1 MKKTLLSIIV
11 VIGIIGIV
19 AGIVF
24 VRSVK
29 SPLLSPLPAEP
40 QLPPADQ
47 LGTQTTFAMT
57 YRSST
62 GTRDDVQPQYWYG
75 LGHNEQLK
83 SSFIQAVRQQAEND
97 LFIGQCYFFRDA
109 PRQMLAVEYKDRK
122 ALALYYDVDG
132 DGKLAPGERIVPG
145 SGRSQSPAAFDFL
158 TPDFTVTAGNG
169 KTIPFRVLVR
179 VRFHG
184 APEDLNQQPSIL
196 IASAGWYEGTA
207 QMNGETVRLMLFSE
221 LSERGYTIFRR
232 SSMGLA
238 DSTQDMQQW
247 YDRAMF
253 SSLMLHDGK
262 FYRLVPEGS
271 DAVDGS
277 LKVHLYEDKSPRG
290 SFALNISGSEGFKSR
305 LGSGTLLGDTDRTIL
320 FAIDSQTH
328 ELPAGQY
335 LISSGMIQFG
345 RQSDEEYYT
354 PFRDLPAFTVRGG
367 NTVTIELGK
376 PRVQVRVVKEK
387 KRYDCRPDDV
397 ESLYTQNTPLYIDAA
412 FIGQAGE
419 TYSTF
424 YQYVQ
429 RETYRT
435 REYLN
440 PHLKIVDDAGTQ
452 IVSQDLEYG

>member
-1 MKKTLLSIIV
+1 MKKTILSIIA
-11 VIGIIGIV
+11 VIGILGIV
-19 AGIVF
+19 AGIMI

-29 SPLLSPLPAEP
+29 PPLAAEP

-47 LGTQTTFAMT
+47 LGFQTTFAMT
-57 YRSST
+57 YRSNT
-62 GTRDDVQPQYWYG
+62 GTDDDVPPKYWYG

-83 SSFIQAVRQQAEND
+83 SAFIQAVRQQAEND

-109 PRQMLAVEYKDRK
+109 PRQLLAVEYKDRK

-132 DGKLAPGERIVPG
+132 DGKLAPAERIVPG
-145 SGRSQSPAAFDFL
+145 PGRDQSPAAFDFL

-184 APEDLNQQPSIL
+184 DTEDLNQQPNLI

-207 QMNGETVRLMLFSE
+207 QLNGKTVRLILSSE
-221 LSERGYTIFRR
+221 LSERGYTVFRR
-232 SSMGLA
+232 SSMGLV

-271 DAVDGS
+271 DAVGGS

-290 SFALNISGSEGFKSR
+290 RFALNISGSEGFKSR
-305 LGSGTLLGDTDRTIL
+305 LSSGTLLGDTDRTIL
-320 FAIDSQTH
+320 FDIDERTH
-328 ELPAGQY
+328 ELPAGRY
-335 LISSGMIQFG
+335 MISSGTIQFG
-345 RQSDEEYYT
+345 RQSTDEYYA

-367 NTVTIELGK
+367 NTVTVELGK

-440 PHLKIVDDAGTQ
+440 PHLKIVDETGTQ